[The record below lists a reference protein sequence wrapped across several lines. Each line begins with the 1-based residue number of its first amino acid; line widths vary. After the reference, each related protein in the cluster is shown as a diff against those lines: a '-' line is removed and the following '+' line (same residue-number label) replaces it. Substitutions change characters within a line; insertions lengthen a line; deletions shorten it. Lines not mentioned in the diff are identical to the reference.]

1 MALLEVR
8 NVSKNFGGLAAVS
21 EFDLDVEELN
31 EISPRP
37 GTVIGSE
44 NFERY
49 AHLFDRDF
57 AKFVEHLQIHG
68 IALIRSV
75 QDDSENSLLARNPKC
90 FHRSGFH
97 SPLHSGSKTRANR

>member
-1 MALLEVR
+1 MAAALLTPL
-8 NVSKNFGGLAAVS
+8 FGLAA

-57 AKFVEHLQIHG
+57 AKFVEGGFRSSRIPLSSSRPDSSAAKPG
-68 IALIRSV
+68 SPTIRV
-75 QDDSENSLLARNPKC
+75 C
-90 FHRSGFH
+90 
-97 SPLHSGSKTRANR
+97 